1 MKRFFYSILPFIA
14 GTALCIVI
22 ISLFASDPSES
33 LRLLFTGAFS
43 SRYYFGSM
51 LNTASLL
58 MVAGAGAAF
67 SIRGG
72 NMNLGGEGQVYLG
85 GFLAG
90 LILSKSWAIPAFA
103 QFTIALLVC
112 LLSGILSAA
121 CSALLKE
128 IRDAEV
134 LLTSF
139 LLSAALIPIIDS
151 CITSINGKSGQNLLA
166 LPYIKDEFCMKQIL
180 SPSSLN
186 ISFFIAILICILL
199 WFILEKTSSGQKIAI
214 WGKAPLFALYSGYS
228 SKANSFST
236 LAVSGALHALTGFFA
251 VCGTYFTCHKGFYV
265 GMGWNALST
274 ALIAASNPLLVIPSS
289 LALAWLYTSADRIG
303 LTQGFTFDI
312 SAILQGFI
320 LFAIS
325 VPIVIRSVKKS
336 AKQKASPNQEE
347 TK

>member
-22 ISLFASDPSES
+22 ISLFASDPSDS
-33 LRLLFTGAFS
+33 LRILFTGTFTS
-43 SRYYFGSM
+43 TYYFGSM
-51 LNTASLL
+51 LNTASFL
-58 MVAGAGAAF
+58 MIAGAGAAF

-90 LILSKSWAIPAFA
+90 LILSKSWVIPSFIQFSLAI
-103 QFTIALLVC
+103 LLC
-112 LLSGILSAA
+112 AASGIIAA
-121 CSALLKE
+121 SVSALLKE
-128 IRDAEV
+128 IREAEV

-180 SPSSLN
+180 PPSTLN
-186 ISFFIAILICILL
+186 MSFFIAILICILL

-251 VCGTYFTCHKGFYV
+251 VCGTYFTCHKGFYA

-274 ALIAASNPLLVIPSS
+274 ALIARSNPILVIPASI
-289 LALAWLYTSADRIG
+289 ALAWLYTSADRIG
-303 LTQGFTFDI
+303 LTQGFAFDI

-336 AKQKASPNQEE
+336 GGKK
-347 TK
+347 